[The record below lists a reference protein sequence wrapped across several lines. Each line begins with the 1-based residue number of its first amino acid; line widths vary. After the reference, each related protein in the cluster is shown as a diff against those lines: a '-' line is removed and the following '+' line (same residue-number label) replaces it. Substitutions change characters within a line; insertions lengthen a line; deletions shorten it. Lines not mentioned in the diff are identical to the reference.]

1 MENLDLIFTERGHAQ
16 SERQPAP
23 QAGDQQ
29 ACTGDD
35 LMETLSAGLLIS
47 LGILIGAAWIKSG
60 LSAMAAAI
68 NRLSD
73 RIDEVG
79 HQEEGEE
86 Q

>member
-1 MENLDLIFTERGHAQ
+1 
-16 SERQPAP
+16 
-23 QAGDQQ
+23 
-29 ACTGDD
+29 
-35 LMETLSAGLLIS
+35 METLSAGLLIS
-47 LGILIGAAWIKSG
+47 LGILIGAVWIKSG